1 MESKRAQ
8 GAFEYILMVA
18 GVIMIVILVILITQG
33 TVTTINNTLSNNL
46 NQYSTIVNV
55 TCLLGGC

>member
-46 NQYSTIVNV
+46 NQYSTVVNV